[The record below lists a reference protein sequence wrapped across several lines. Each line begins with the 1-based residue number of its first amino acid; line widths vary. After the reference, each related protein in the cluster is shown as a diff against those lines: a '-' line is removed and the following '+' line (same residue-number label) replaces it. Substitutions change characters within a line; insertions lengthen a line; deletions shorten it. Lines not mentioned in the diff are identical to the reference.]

1 MCSKNNQNLRFSVCQ
16 VLRTRFGLTQCEL
29 ARKTHVTPADVS
41 EMENHIPHRE
51 WPDKFLRVSSF
62 FGVPVDALLYN
73 DFRFIPEG
81 LALPELTYTPVPTD
95 PDRLLGRQGEELAL
109 SMERQRVG
117 ELFPALSEL
126 VIPYFKLK
134 GRYPGFDILTFDD
147 MARPL
152 CLEVKTSL
160 PGTTGFCL
168 TPNEKKAADS
178 LIAAGCRY
186 VVRCITD
193 WGSEEQAV
201 TDYPYGELEQT
212 HDIKAA
218 YYRVAPKPK
227 GREQLSGIA
236 YYRMLRELR
245 QEDLSRLTGIPQ
257 CDLSLYE
264 TGARRA
270 TVHTCKRLAEALDT
284 TVQSLLA
291 TYDAPPRG

>member
-1 MCSKNNQNLRFSVCQ
+1 MSARFERVSGDVY
-16 VLRTRFGLTQCEL
+16 VLRVPFGCVWTSVIL
-29 ARKTHVTPADVS
+29 VG
-41 EMENHIPHRE
+41 
-51 WPDKFLRVSSF
+51 DKKGDCVLIDSANCGERV
-62 FGVPVDALLYN
+62 DDTL
-73 DFRFIPEG
+73 I
-81 LALPELTYTPVPTD
+81 
-95 PDRLLGRQGEELAL
+95 
-109 SMERQRVG
+109 
-117 ELFPALSEL
+117 PALSEL